1 MDEFNFDRGRS
12 AHRDPALADA
22 FWIVCTTPD
31 TCEGDSDAFDDP
43 GSELRSPLDVLC
55 SPLFSPKHADTDDL
69 EREPAEGRRFW
80 RKCTHCGAL
89 FNKNRSALAS
99 AASSALVS
107 QVSPDHAVP
116 CGICDDCITVP
127 ASRLADLA
135 FEQIRSCHRP
145 LLPAD
150 EKSDVSGTGSA
161 DPGAHNALHHDEDKQ
176 EGAPPTKRRRLPA
189 HSHAMSCYV
198 AHAS

>member
-1 MDEFNFDRGRS
+1 MDEFNLDCGRS
-12 AHRDPALADA
+12 ADRDPALADA
-22 FWIVCTTPD
+22 FWIVCATPD

-43 GSELRSPLDVLC
+43 ENELRSPLDVPC
-55 SPLFSPKHADTDDL
+55 SPLFSPKHADTDGP

-107 QVSPDHAVP
+107 QASPDHAVP
-116 CGICDDCITVP
+116 RGICDDCITVP
-127 ASRLADLA
+127 ASRLVDWAL
-135 FEQIRSCHRP
+135 EIRSCHRP

-150 EKSDVSGTGSA
+150 ELSDVSGTGSA
-161 DPGAHNALHHDEDKQ
+161 DPGAHNALHHDEDKR
-176 EGAPPTKRRRLPA
+176 GAPPTKRRRLPA
-189 HSHAMSCYV
+189 DSHAMSCDV
-198 AHAS
+198 AHSA